1 MTATN
6 IGVGGFEGS
15 GRGPDEF
22 VISGCLAPT
31 PSPCMKKNFTGFV
44 RFVWNIRM
52 VRTSE
57 SPWPATALATNM
69 FSDGGYQR

>member
-6 IGVGGFEGS
+6 RGVGGFEGS

-31 PSPCMKKNFTGFV
+31 PNPLYEKKFHRICTFCMEHPYGPDL
-44 RFVWNIRM
+44 RI
-52 VRTSE
+52 
-57 SPWPATALATNM
+57 PLA
-69 FSDGGYQR
+69 SYGAGYKHVF